1 MAEVIRVTFGQS
13 YAGIHLVVYG
23 AVLMGVILF
32 APDGLMGFIRSLR
45 LQRAVAARVRSQEAA
60 P

>member
-1 MAEVIRVTFGQS
+1 
-13 YAGIHLVVYG
+13 
-23 AVLMGVILF
+23 
-32 APDGLMGFIRSLR
+32 MGFIRSLH